1 MLLKK
6 KTVFLSRR
14 LSLFLQKYSN
24 NDYKEYILN
33 DEVEKNK
40 LFLLL
45 RKLNIRNIIPH
56 GVHLDYVDIYNELN
70 DISNYIIGTY
80 DNTLMIY
87 AFIERWTTSNRKI
100 IIQI

>member
-1 MLLKK
+1 MPIKI

-14 LSLFLQKYSN
+14 LSLFLQKYCKD
-24 NDYKEYILN
+24 DYREYVLN
-33 DEVEKNK
+33 DEISKNK
-40 LFLLL
+40 LFIIL

-56 GVHLDYVDIYNELN
+56 GVHIDNIEIYNELT
-70 DISNYIIGTY
+70 DITNYTIGTY

-87 AFIERWTTSNRKI
+87 AFIERWTTSTQKI

>member
-6 KTVFLSRR
+6 KTLFLSRK
-14 LSLFLQKYSN
+14 LSLFLQNYCKDDYYKYV
-24 NDYKEYILN
+24 LN
-33 DEVEKNK
+33 DEIYKNE
-40 LFLLL
+40 LFILL

-56 GVHLDYVDIYNELN
+56 GVHLDNIEIYNELT
-70 DISNYIIGTY
+70 DINSYNIGTY

-87 AFIERWTTSNRKI
+87 AFIERWTNSTRKI